1 MALGPSGRV
10 AGWTYQRGPA
20 RRRPEFWAE
29 ELEKVERDYR
39 SWAAAVIFFQ
49 MAPNIK
55 EIRQGFFEDWSE
67 FRAEFLTT
75 EDPDAAGLDHEEL
88 ARQLLPL
95 GVRVF
100 QPFDRGRGM
109 SEYEPRK

>member
-1 MALGPSGRV
+1 MYLGTSGRV
-10 AGWTYQRGPA
+10 HAGPYKRLPS

-75 EDPDAAGLDHEEL
+75 EDPDAAGLEHEEL

-109 SEYEPRK
+109 SEYVQRQ